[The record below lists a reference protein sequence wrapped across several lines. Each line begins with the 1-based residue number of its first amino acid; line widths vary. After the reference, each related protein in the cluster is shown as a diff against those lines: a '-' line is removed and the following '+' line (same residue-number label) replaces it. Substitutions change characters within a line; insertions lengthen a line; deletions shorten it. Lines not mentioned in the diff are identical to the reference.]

1 MNDFER
7 EVEQARQNNLERQE
21 QLELQEAAEAE
32 VRAAEEQEY
41 IDDVSSG
48 EKQGPTLEPTA
59 GEQANLSGDYR
70 ADNPL
75 DIILNS
81 QAIAAGG
88 SVRNAEQYE
97 SSDDL
102 NTQNVEDFVADPVS
116 TLAAKGSLE
125 TLGNALGIVPW
136 LKPVDQA
143 IDNAIPVENDPTEK
157 LIRDVGGLVV
167 PSLMGGAAIS
177 GLGNAVSLPSKLKVG
192 AELSARLGL
201 EAGIAYSA
209 GSSQT
214 DENIAQT
221 LNETF
226 GLSIP
231 NATNDDDAPNV
242 RRKKHVLE
250 AAGFFAL
257 AEALGLGLK
266 FGASKLRNLR
276 GTDEVSEEIVQKAPQ
291 VDPESPL
298 ESAYKIVTDER
309 EKVFNEEM
317 VRRLE
322 AGPGSIGPFGD
333 DISSAART
341 KAITD
346 LEAPLAE
353 GGTVP
358 NMGQEWH
365 DPFIHKYTEPHETY
379 VPNAG
384 ANALETKVDIAEEV
398 YNPNYP
404 INGRA
409 VPLATESFEKKFMGI
424 TEAGDRKDALDEL
437 FNTVAPSVDAIRE
450 GQTKYTAEQI
460 NQAVDVMVDRIFDDS
475 LSFAE
480 FEDLVSDMRKNV
492 YQSQEFLT
500 EEAFLVSAN
509 AFKKAF
515 FEMFNPNSQRAS
527 ALLVKDAAGT
537 ASDLGR
543 AIDLIPN
550 KNTANLQAKMFEK
563 LELIASE
570 IRANQYIAGK
580 SLEYKKLVKNA
591 DNPKLNKLAN
601 RLRGKPADI
610 AEWMAQQA
618 DEFAA
623 GFQDAKAKGLQT
635 VQTYKEIAENNPE
648 YLKVFAEAVDHTNG
662 KVDTLAKLKAYADKN
677 IGALKAAFVQD
688 DEAPSWFIRGLTGV
702 RYNSM
707 LAGKSAINAMEGNV
721 LGLALKPLTAT
732 LGAAGQLDGGQLQ
745 KAMATYGGI
754 SENFKRAARHMVEE
768 WKFAVSNPEAAMMK
782 GRQDL
787 IQKQLDNFEIMEQM
801 AAVWAEEGLG
811 GKVMMWN
818 MSKALNGFNNSRFT
832 RYGLNA
838 MYALDGFTN
847 SMITSANARAKAY
860 DELILNR
867 NNYASKEAFNEAFK
881 AKQAEIYSQYF
892 DDNGALKAELPGNVK
907 YQAGELEF
915 NLDDSLATQVTK
927 LTDKSPVLKALFA
940 FPRTGINALKYSWSF
955 NPVGGVFANAS
966 GVGKM
971 GAVFNAKTDE
981 QILAALKMH
990 GIDELDKAA
999 FAALKSEYIGRQMVG
1014 STVVTLAGMWAIEG
1028 NLRGNGPSNAR
1039 DRKAMEAIGW
1049 ERNTIRN
1056 PLTGKWV
1063 SYANREPFTSM
1074 LSTVAD
1080 IVDMG
1085 RRVDQATTEQFFQ
1098 KAVAAIAVGPTS
1110 NTFLSGLRPLAAM
1123 LSGDAGEWNR
1133 FGANTA
1139 TSMVPYSGAISSL
1152 NRVITPQL
1160 KDVQNDIREYVK
1172 NRYKFLSPG
1181 QEYLVDLLDVYTGKP
1196 IDHTDFFTALA
1207 NEVVP
1212 FFNTNTGEEDFRF
1225 KLIESGWKGM
1235 PSHQTNPF
1243 TGSKIHPEERFFI
1256 NNWVAQ
1262 NYPLRQ
1268 RVEEL
1273 FDPDTDVGKLGLQS
1287 LEEYRLTRGQDTQ
1300 KQNPI
1305 KDIFLHNRLDEI
1317 HREAFN
1323 MGFNELRKSYEEFE
1337 SIGTLRKAA
1346 KVAKEQGD
1354 VLRGKSLSDKATEIE
1369 ESYLTRMRQDFKN
1382 NQQ

>member
-1 MNDFER
+1 MTDFER
-7 EVEQARQNNLERQE
+7 EVELHRQNNLERE
-21 QLELQEAAEAE
+21 AELQLLEEQQAKERVAEEAAYVE
-32 VRAAEEQEY
+32 
-41 IDDVSSG
+41 DVSSG
-48 EKQGPTLEPTA
+48 DKQGPTLEPTE
-59 GEQANLSGDYR
+59 GEKENLSGDYR
-70 ADNPL
+70 DDNPL
-75 DIILNS
+75 ESFLSS

-88 SVRNAEQYE
+88 AVRNSEQYK
-97 SSDDL
+97 SSEDMDV
-102 NTQNVEDFVADPVS
+102 QNVEDFVADPVS
-116 TLAAKGSLE
+116 TLAAKGTLE
-125 TLGNALGIVPW
+125 TISNAMGLVPW

-143 IDNAIPVENDPTEK
+143 LDKAIPVENDPTEK
-157 LIRDVGGLVV
+157 LIRDIGGLVV
-167 PSLMGGAAIS
+167 PSLVGGAAIS
-177 GLGNAVSLPSKLKVG
+177 SVSGAVSLPSKIKVG
-192 AELSARLGL
+192 GELSARLGL
-201 EAGIAYSA
+201 EGLIAYSA
-209 GSSQT
+209 GSSST
-214 DENIAQT
+214 DENMAQT
-221 LNETF
+221 LNDTF
-226 GLSIP
+226 GLSLP

-257 AEALGLGLK
+257 GEALGLGLK
-266 FGASKLRNLR
+266 AGASQLRKLR
-276 GTDEVSEEIVQKAPQ
+276 GTDEVSESIVQKAAQ

-298 ESAYKIVTDER
+298 ESAYNIVKDER
-309 EKVFNEEM
+309 QKVFTEEM

-322 AGPGSIGPFGD
+322 AGPGNIGPFGD
-333 DISSAART
+333 DISKASKT

-358 NMGQEWH
+358 DMGQRW
-365 DPFIHKYTEPHETY
+365 DPFIHKYSEPHETY

-404 INGRA
+404 INGRS
-409 VPLATESFEKKFMGI
+409 VPVATESFEKKFMGI
-424 TEAGDRKDALDEL
+424 TESGDRKDALDEL
-437 FNTVAPSVDAIRE
+437 FNTVAPSVDAIRNN
-450 GQTKYTAEQI
+450 QVKYTAEQL
-460 NQAVDVMVDRIFDDS
+460 NKSVDLMVDRIFDDS

-480 FEDLVSDMRKNV
+480 FEEIVFNMRKNV
-492 YQSQEFLT
+492 YQGQEFLT
-500 EEAFLVSAN
+500 EEAFLLSAN
-509 AFKKAF
+509 SFKKAF
-515 FEMFNPNSQRAS
+515 LEMFNPNNKRAS

-543 AIDLIPN
+543 AIDLIPD
-550 KNTANLQAKMFEK
+550 KNTSNLQAKMFEK
-563 LELIASE
+563 LELLASE

-580 SLEYKKLVKNA
+580 SLEYKKLVKNG
-591 DNPKLNKLAN
+591 DHPKVLA
-601 RLRGKPADI
+601 
-610 AEWMAQQA
+610 WMAEQA
-618 DEFAA
+618 DEFKA
-623 GFQDAKAKGLQT
+623 GFEAAKAKGLET
-635 VQTYKEIAENNPE
+635 VQTYKEIAEKNPE

-662 KVDTLAKLKAYADKN
+662 RVDTLAKLKEYGDKN
-677 IGALKAAFVQD
+677 IGALKAAFYED
-688 DEAPSWFIRGLTGV
+688 DEVPSWFIRGLTGV

-707 LAGKSAINAMEGNV
+707 LAGKSAINAMEGNI

-745 KAMATYGGI
+745 KALSTYGGI
-754 SENFKRAARHMVEE
+754 SENFKRAAAHMAEE
-768 WKFAVSNPEAAMMK
+768 WKFAVTNPEAAMMK

-787 IQKQLDNFEIMEQM
+787 IQKQLDNYEIMEQM
-801 AAVWAEEGLG
+801 AAIWAKEGQA
-811 GKVMMWN
+811 GKLMMWN
-818 MSKALNGFNNSRFT
+818 MSKSLHGFNNSKFT

-860 DELILNR
+860 DELIQNR
-867 NNYASKEAFNEAFK
+867 ANYASKEAFNEALN
-881 AKQAEIYSQYF
+881 AKQSEIYGQFF
-892 DDNGALKAELPGNVK
+892 DENGALKTELPGNVK

-915 NLDDSLATQVTK
+915 NLDDALATQVTK
-927 LTDKSPVLKALFA
+927 LTDKSPILKALFA

-955 NPVGGVFANAS
+955 NPVGGVVANAS

-971 GAVFNAKTDE
+971 GAVFNAKTDD

-990 GIDELDKAA
+990 GIDELDKEA

-1014 STVVTLAGMWAIEG
+1014 STVVTLAGMWAVEG
-1028 NLRGNGPSNAR
+1028 NLRGNGPPNAR
-1039 DRKAMEAIGW
+1039 DRKAMESIGW
-1049 ERNTIRN
+1049 ERQTIRN
-1056 PLTGKWV
+1056 PLTGQWM

-1085 RRVDQATTEQFFQ
+1085 RRVDQATSEEFFQ

-1123 LSGDAGEWNR
+1123 LAGDAGEWNR
-1133 FGANTA
+1133 FAANTA

-1160 KDVQNDIREYVK
+1160 KDVQDDIGEYVK

-1181 QEYLVDLLDVYTGKP
+1181 QQHLVDLLDVYTGKP

-1235 PSHQTNPF
+1235 PAHQTNPF
-1243 TGSKIHPEERFFI
+1243 TGSKIHPEERYFI

-1262 NYPLRQ
+1262 NYPLRA

-1273 FDPDTDVGKLGLQS
+1273 FDPETDVGKLALQS
-1287 LEEYRLTRGQDTQ
+1287 LEEYRMTRGQDTQ
-1300 KQNPI
+1300 KENPI

-1337 SIGTLRKAA
+1337 SIGTLRRAA
-1346 KVAKEQGD
+1346 QVAKEQGD
-1354 VLRGKSLSDKATEIE
+1354 AVRGQALAAQASEIE
-1369 ESYLTRMRQDFKN
+1369 ESYITRMRQDFQN
-1382 NQQ
+1382 NQ

>member
-1 MNDFER
+1 MTYSGMTDFER

-21 QLELQEAAEAE
+21 QLELQAEEEAKASVAN
-32 VRAAEEQEY
+32 EQEY
-41 IDDVSSG
+41 VEDINSG
-48 EKQGPTLEPTA
+48 EKQGPTLERTK
-59 GEQANLSGDYR
+59 GEENNSNDYK
-70 ADNPL
+70 PKG
-75 DIILNS
+75 IIDSFLTS

-88 SVRNAEQYE
+88 SIRNPDEYE
-97 SSDDL
+97 SSEDM
-102 NTQNVEDFVADPVS
+102 NAQNVEDFVADPVS
-116 TLAAKGSLE
+116 TLAAKGTIE
-125 TLGNALGIVPW
+125 TIGNALGLVPW

-143 IDNAIPVENDPTEK
+143 IDKAIPAENDPTEK
-157 LIRDVGGLVV
+157 LIRDIGGLVV
-167 PSLMGGAAIS
+167 PALIGGSAI
-177 GLGNAVSLPSKLKVG
+177 GAIGRVVSAPSKLKVG
-192 AELSARLGL
+192 GELAARLGL

-214 DENIAQT
+214 DENLAQT

-226 GLSIP
+226 GLSLP
-231 NATNDDDAPNV
+231 NATNDDDTPSV
-242 RRKKHVLE
+242 RRKKHVLD
-250 AAGFFAL
+250 AAGYFSL
-257 AEALGLGLK
+257 AEALGLGIK
-266 FGASKLRNLR
+266 FAASKLRKLR
-276 GTDEVSEEIVQKAPQ
+276 GTDEVSEAIVQKTPQ

-298 ESAYKIVTDER
+298 ESAYEIVKDER
-309 EKVFNEEM
+309 KQVFTEEM

-322 AGPGSIGPFGD
+322 FGPGRIGPFGD
-333 DISSAART
+333 VIRPVKSPEGAAFDAT
-341 KAITD
+341 ID
-346 LEAPLAE
+346 QLELGPRSVEPFPGLQQ
-353 GGTVP
+353 T
-358 NMGQEWH
+358 NH
-365 DPFIHKYTEPHETY
+365 DPFIHKFTEPHETY

-384 ANALETKVDIAEEV
+384 ANALETKADIAEEV

-409 VPLATESFEKKFMGI
+409 APVATESFEKKFMGI

-437 FNTVAPSVDAIRE
+437 FNTVAPSIDAVRE
-450 GQTKYTAEQI
+450 GTTKYNAEQI

-475 LSFAE
+475 LSFAD
-480 FEDLVSDMRKNV
+480 FQNTVLDMRKNV
-492 YQSQEFLT
+492 YQGEKFLT
-500 EEAFLVSAN
+500 EEAFLVAAN
-509 AFKKAF
+509 SFKKAF
-515 FEMFNPNSQRAS
+515 QEMFNPNSKRAS

-543 AIDLIPN
+543 AIDLIPE

-563 LELIASE
+563 LELVSSE

-580 SLEYKKLVKNA
+580 TLEYKKLVKNGN
-591 DNPKLNKLAN
+591 NPKV
-601 RLRGKPADI
+601 I
-610 AEWMAQQA
+610 EWMASQA
-618 DEFAA
+618 DEFKA
-623 GFQDAKAKGLQT
+623 GFQAAKAKGLQT
-635 VQTYKEIAENNPE
+635 VATYKEIAEKNPE

-662 KVDTLAKLKAYADKN
+662 KVDTLAKLKEYADKN
-677 IGALKAAFVQD
+677 ISALKAAVYED
-688 DEAPSWFIRGLTGV
+688 DEVPSWFIRGLTGV

-707 LAGKSAINAMEGNV
+707 LAGKAAVNAMEGNV
-721 LGLALKPLTAT
+721 LGLALKPMTAT
-732 LGAAGQLDGGQLQ
+732 LGAVGQLDGGQLQ

-754 SENFKRAARHMVEE
+754 SENFKRSAKHLVEE

-801 AAVWAEEGLG
+801 AEVWAEEGLN

-818 MSKALNGFNNSRFT
+818 MSKSLRGFNNSKFT

-847 SMITSANARAKAY
+847 SMIMSANARAKAY

-867 NNYASKEAFNEAFK
+867 ANYASKEAFNEAFQ
-881 AKQAEIYSQYF
+881 AKQSEIYGQYF
-892 DDNGALKAELPGNVK
+892 DEAGALKQELPGSVK

-915 NLDDSLATQVTK
+915 NLDDALATRVTEI
-927 LTDKSPVLKALFA
+927 TDKSPILKALFA
-940 FPRTGINALKYSWSF
+940 FPRTGINALKYSWSY

-971 GAVFNAKTDE
+971 GAVFNAKTDD
-981 QILAALKMH
+981 QILSALKMH
-990 GIDELDKAA
+990 GINELDKEA
-999 FAALKSEYIGRQMVG
+999 FTALKSEYIGRQMVG
-1014 STVVTLAGMWAIEG
+1014 GTVVTLAGMWAIEG
-1028 NLRGNGPSNAR
+1028 NLRGNGPPNAR
-1039 DRKAMEAIGW
+1039 DRKAMEALGW

-1056 PLTGKWV
+1056 PLNGKWV

-1085 RRVDQATTEQFFQ
+1085 RRVDQSISEEWFQ

-1123 LSGDAGEWNR
+1123 LSGDAGEWTR

-1139 TSMVPYSGAISSL
+1139 TSMVPYSSVISSL

-1181 QEYLVDLLDVYTGKP
+1181 QEHLVDLLDVYTGKP
-1196 IDHTDFFTALA
+1196 IDHTDFFNALA

-1235 PSHQTNPF
+1235 PSHQTNPY
-1243 TGSKIHPEERFFI
+1243 TKSRIQPEERYFI

-1262 NYPLRQ
+1262 NYPLRE
-1268 RVEEL
+1268 RVEQL
-1273 FDPDTDVGKLGLQS
+1273 FDPETDVGKLSLQS
-1287 LEEYRLTRGQDTQ
+1287 LEDYRQTRGQDTQ

-1317 HREAFN
+1317 HKEAFD

-1346 KVAKEQGD
+1346 KRAKEQGD
-1354 VLRGKSLSDKATEIE
+1354 VIRAKNLSSQATEIE
-1369 ESYLTRMRQDFKN
+1369 GSYLTRMRQDFKN
-1382 NQQ
+1382 NQK

>member
-1 MNDFER
+1 MTDFELELER
-7 EVEQARQNNLERQE
+7 ARQNNLERE
-21 QLELQEAAEAE
+21 AQLQQIEEEEKKRQI
-32 VRAAEEQEY
+32 AEEQAY
-41 IDDVSSG
+41 IEEVSSG
-48 EKQGPTLEPTA
+48 DKQGPTLEPTE
-59 GEQANLSGDYR
+59 GEKANLSGDYR

-75 DIILNS
+75 DLILNS
-81 QAIAAGG
+81 HAIAAGG
-88 SVRNAEQYE
+88 SIKNAEQYE
-97 SSDDL
+97 SSEDM
-102 NTQNVEDFVADPVS
+102 NVQNVEDFVADPVT
-116 TLAAKGSLE
+116 TLAAKGTLE
-125 TLGNALGIVPW
+125 TLGNAIGLVPG
-136 LKPVDQA
+136 LKP
-143 IDNAIPVENDPTEK
+143 IDEALDRAIPAENDPTEK
-157 LIRDVGGLVV
+157 LVRDIGGLVV
-167 PSLMGGAAIS
+167 PSLIGGAAVS
-177 GLGNAVSLPSKLKVG
+177 GVSGAVTLPSKLKIG
-192 AELSARLGL
+192 GELSARLGL
-201 EAGIAYSA
+201 EALIAYSA
-209 GSSQT
+209 GSSST
-214 DENIAQT
+214 DENMAQT
-221 LNETF
+221 LNELLGTS
-226 GLSIP
+226 LP
-231 NATNDDDAPNV
+231 NATTDEDTPAV
-242 RRKKHVLE
+242 RRKKHVFE

-257 AEALGLGLK
+257 GEALGLGIK
-266 FGASKLRNLR
+266 AVGSKLRKIR
-276 GTDEVSEEIVQKAPQ
+276 GTDEVSEAIVQKAPQ
-291 VDPESPL
+291 VDPEYPL
-298 ESAYKIVTDER
+298 ESAYKIVKDER
-309 EKVFNEEM
+309 EQVFNEEM

-333 DISSAART
+333 DISQASKT

-358 NMGQEWH
+358 NMGQQWH
-365 DPFIHKYTEPHETY
+365 DPFINKFAEPHETY

-398 YNPNYP
+398 YNPTYP

-409 VPLATESFEKKFMGI
+409 VPVATEHFEKKFMGI

-437 FNTVAPSVDAIRE
+437 FSTIAPSVDAIRD

-460 NQAVDVMVDRIFDDS
+460 NQAVDVMVDRVFDDS
-475 LSFAE
+475 LPFAE
-480 FEDLVSDMRKNV
+480 FEDIVFNMRKNV
-492 YQSQEFLT
+492 YQGQEFMT

-515 FEMFNPNSQRAS
+515 LEMFNPNSRRAS

-537 ASDLGR
+537 ATDLGR

-563 LELIASE
+563 LELLSSE

-580 SLEYKKLVKNA
+580 SLEYKKLVKNG
-591 DNPKLNKLAN
+591 NHPKVVA
-601 RLRGKPADI
+601 
-610 AEWMAQQA
+610 WMAEQA
-618 DEFAA
+618 DEFKA
-623 GFQDAKAKGLQT
+623 GFEAAKAKGLQT
-635 VQTYKEIAENNPE
+635 VATYKEIAEQNPE

-662 KVDTLAKLKAYADKN
+662 RVDTLAKLKAYADKN
-677 IGALKAAFVQD
+677 IGSLKAAFWQD
-688 DEAPSWFIRGLTGV
+688 TEVPSWFIRGLTGV

-707 LAGKSAINAMEGNV
+707 LSGKSAMSAMEGNI
-721 LGLALKPLTAT
+721 LGLALKPMTAT
-732 LGAAGQLDGGQLQ
+732 FGAIAQLDGGQLN
-745 KAMATYGGI
+745 KALATYTGI
-754 SENFKRAARHMVEE
+754 SENFKRAARHMAEE

-782 GRQDL
+782 GREDL
-787 IQKQLDNFEIMEQM
+787 IQKQLDNFELMEQM
-801 AAVWAEEGLG
+801 AEIWKQEGQT
-811 GKVMMWN
+811 GKLMMWN
-818 MSKALNGFNNSRFT
+818 ISKSLHGFNNSKFT

-847 SMITSANARAKAY
+847 SMIMSANARAKAY
-860 DELILNR
+860 DEVMLNR
-867 NNYASKEAFNEAFK
+867 ANYASIEDTIAAFN
-881 AKQAEIYSQYF
+881 AKQNEIYDQFF
-892 DDNGALKAELPGNVK
+892 DANGALKQELPGSVK
-907 YQAGELEF
+907 YQASELEF
-915 NLDDSLATQVTK
+915 NLDDALATQVTK

-955 NPVGGVFANAS
+955 NPMGGVIANAS

-971 GAVFNAKTDE
+971 GAVFTAKTDE
-981 QILAALKMH
+981 QILDALKMH

-1014 STVVTLAGMWAIEG
+1014 GTVVTLAGMWAIEG
-1028 NLRGNGPSNAR
+1028 NLRGNGPPNAR

-1056 PLTGKWV
+1056 PLTGQWM

-1085 RRVDQATTEQFFQ
+1085 RRVDQATTEEFFQ

-1123 LSGDAGEWNR
+1123 LTGDAGEWNR
-1133 FGANTA
+1133 FAANTS

-1160 KDVQNDIREYVK
+1160 KDVQNDLGEYVK

-1181 QEYLVDLLDVYTGKP
+1181 QQHLVDLLDVYTGEP
-1196 IDHTDFFTALA
+1196 IDHTDFFNALL

-1212 FFNTNTGEEDFRF
+1212 FYNTNSGDEDFRF

-1243 TGSKIHPEERFFI
+1243 TGGRIHPEERYFI

-1273 FDPDTDVGKLGLQS
+1273 FDPTTDVGKLALQS
-1287 LEEYRLTRGQDTQ
+1287 LEQYRQTRGQDTQ

-1305 KDIFLHNRLDEI
+1305 KDIFLHNRLDDI

-1354 VLRGKSLSDKATEIE
+1354 ALRGKMLSSKATEIE

-1382 NQQ
+1382 NQK

>member
-1 MNDFER
+1 MTYSGLTEFER
-7 EVEQARQNNLERQE
+7 QVEQARQNNLEVQE
-21 QLELQEAAEAE
+21 ERELQQEAE
-32 VRAAEEQEY
+32 RAERAAEEQAY
-41 IDDVSSG
+41 IEAVSEG
-48 EKQGPTLEPTA
+48 EKSGPTLEPTQ
-59 GEQANLSGDYR
+59 GEKDNLSGKYR
-70 ADNPL
+70 GSNLIDNL
-75 DIILNS
+75 LTS

-88 SVRNAEQYE
+88 SVRNPEQYE
-97 SSDDL
+97 SSEDM
-102 NTQNVEDFVADPVS
+102 NTQNVEDFVSDPVS
-116 TLAAKGSLE
+116 TLATKGTLE
-125 TLGNALGIVPW
+125 TLGNAIGLVPW

-143 IDNAIPVENDPTEK
+143 IDKAIPPENDPTEK

-167 PSLMGGAAIS
+167 PSMIGGAAIGGIS
-177 GLGNAVSLPSKLKVG
+177 GAVSMPSKIKVG
-192 AELSARLGL
+192 GELAARLGL

-209 GSSQT
+209 GSSST
-214 DENIAQT
+214 DENMAQT

-231 NATNDDDAPNV
+231 NATTDDDTPNT

-257 AEALGLGLK
+257 GEALGLGIK
-266 FGASKLRNLR
+266 FGASRLRKLR
-276 GTDEVSEEIVQKAPQ
+276 GTDELSEQIVQQAPQ
-291 VDPESPL
+291 VDPETPL
-298 ESAYKIVTDER
+298 ESAYNIVKDER
-309 EKVFNEEM
+309 QKVFTEEM

-322 AGPGSIGPFGD
+322 AGPGQIGPFGD
-333 DISSAART
+333 NLVNAAKT

-346 LEAPLAE
+346 IEAPLAE
-353 GGTVP
+353 GGNFPKMT
-358 NMGQEWH
+358 QQWH
-365 DPFIHKYTEPHETY
+365 DPFIHKYAEPHETY

-409 VPLATESFEKKFMGI
+409 VPVATESFEKKFMGI
-424 TEAGDRKDALDEL
+424 TGPGDRKDALDEL
-437 FNTVAPSVDAIRE
+437 FNTVAPSVEAIRE
-450 GQTKYTAEQI
+450 GQTRYTAQQL
-460 NQAVDVMVDRIFDDS
+460 NDAVDVMVDRIFDDS
-475 LSFAE
+475 LPFAQ
-480 FEDLVSDMRKNV
+480 FEELVMDMRANV
-492 YQSQEFLT
+492 YQGQKFLT
-500 EEAFLVSAN
+500 EEAFSVSAN
-509 AFKKAF
+509 AFNKAF
-515 FEMFNPNSQRAS
+515 FEMFNPNSKRAS

-543 AIDLIPN
+543 AIDLIPE

-580 SLEYKKLVKNA
+580 TLEYKKLVKNGNHA
-591 DNPKLNKLAN
+591 KVA
-601 RLRGKPADI
+601 A
-610 AEWMAQQA
+610 WMAEQA
-618 DEFAA
+618 DEFKA
-623 GFQDAKAKGLQT
+623 GFEAAKAKGLQT
-635 VQTYKEIAENNPE
+635 VATYKEIAEKNPE

-662 KVDTLAKLKAYADKN
+662 RVDTLAKLKAYADKN
-677 IGALKAAFVQD
+677 IGSLKAAIRED
-688 DEAPSWFIRGLTGV
+688 DEVPSWFIRGLTGV

-707 LAGKSAINAMEGNV
+707 LSGKSAINAMEGNV

-745 KAMATYGGI
+745 KAVATYGGI
-754 SENFKRAARHMVEE
+754 SENFKRAAKHMVEE

-801 AAVWAEEGLG
+801 AEVWAQEGQT

-818 MSKALNGFNNSRFT
+818 LSKSLNGFNNSKFA

-847 SMITSANARAKAY
+847 SMIMSANARAKAY
-860 DELILNR
+860 DELIQNR
-867 NNYASKEAFNEAFK
+867 GNYASKEAFKEAFQ
-881 AKQAEIYSQYF
+881 AKQSEVYDQFF
-892 DDNGALKAELPGNVK
+892 DANGALKQELPGSVK
-907 YQAGELEF
+907 YQASELEF
-915 NLDDSLATQVTK
+915 NLDDGLATQVTK
-927 LTDKSPVLKALFA
+927 LTDRWPILKALFS

-955 NPVGGVFANAS
+955 NPIGGVISSAA

-990 GIDELDKAA
+990 GIDELDKKA

-1014 STVVTLAGMWAIEG
+1014 GTVVTLAGLWAAEG
-1028 NLRGNGPSNAR
+1028 NLRGNGPTNGR
-1039 DRKAMEAIGW
+1039 ERKAMEAIGW

-1056 PLTGKWV
+1056 PFTGEWV
-1063 SYANREPFTSM
+1063 SYANREPFTSI

-1080 IVDMG
+1080 IAYMSN
-1085 RRVDQATTEQFFQ
+1085 RVDQATSEQFYQ
-1098 KAVAAIAVGPTS
+1098 KAVAAIAVGPTA

-1123 LSGDAGEWNR
+1123 LAGDMGEWNR
-1133 FGANTA
+1133 FAANTA
-1139 TSMVPYSGAISSL
+1139 TSMVPYSGAVSSL
-1152 NRVITPQL
+1152 NRVVTPQL
-1160 KDVQNDIREYVK
+1160 KDVQNDVREYVK
-1172 NRYKFLSPG
+1172 NRYKFLSPN
-1181 QEYLVDLLDVYTGKP
+1181 QEHLVDLLDVYTGKP
-1196 IDHTDFFTALA
+1196 IDYTDPFTALM

-1235 PSHQTNPF
+1235 PSFQTNPF
-1243 TGSKIHPEERFFI
+1243 TGSEIHPEERYFI

-1262 NYPLRQ
+1262 NYPLRE

-1273 FDPDTDVGKLGLQS
+1273 FDESTEKGKLAMQS
-1287 LEEYRLTRGQDTQ
+1287 LREYRKVRGQRTQ
-1300 KQNPI
+1300 KELPI
-1305 KDIFLHNRLDEI
+1305 KNIFLHDQLDSI
-1317 HREAFN
+1317 HREAFD

-1337 SIGTLRKAA
+1337 TIGTLRKAA
-1346 KVAKEQGD
+1346 KVASEQ
-1354 VLRGKSLSDKATEIE
+1354 SDLLKADKLTSQAKAVE
-1369 ESYLTRMRQDFKN
+1369 EGYLTRMRQDFKN
-1382 NQQ
+1382 RN

>member
-1 MNDFER
+1 MTYSGMTDFER

-21 QLELQEAAEAE
+21 QLELQEEAEAQA
-32 VRAAEEQEY
+32 RIAEEQDY
-41 IDDVSSG
+41 IEDVSSG
-48 EKQGPTLEPTA
+48 DKQGPTLEATE
-59 GEQANLSGDYR
+59 GEKENLSGDYR

-75 DIILNS
+75 ESFLTS

-88 SVRNAEQYE
+88 TVRNAEQYE
-97 SSDDL
+97 SADDMDV
-102 NTQNVEDFVADPVS
+102 QNVEDFVSDPVS
-116 TLAAKGSLE
+116 TLAAKGTLE
-125 TLGNALGIVPW
+125 TIGNALGLVPW
-136 LKPVDQA
+136 LKPVDEA
-143 IDNAIPVENDPTEK
+143 LDKAIPVENDPTEK
-157 LIRDVGGLVV
+157 LIRDIGGLVV
-167 PSLMGGAAIS
+167 PSLIGGAAIQGIS
-177 GLGNAVSLPSKLKVG
+177 GAVTLPSKLKVG
-192 AELSARLGL
+192 GELSARLGL
-201 EAGIAYSA
+201 EAGIAYTA
-209 GSSQT
+209 GSSST
-214 DENIAQT
+214 DENMAQT

-226 GLSIP
+226 GLSLP

-250 AAGFFAL
+250 AAGFFGL
-257 AEALGLGLK
+257 GEALGLGIK
-266 FGASKLRNLR
+266 FAASKLRKLR
-276 GTDEVSEEIVQKAPQ
+276 GTDELSEEIVQKTPQ
-291 VDPESPL
+291 VNPESPL
-298 ESAYKIVTDER
+298 ESAYNIVKDER
-309 EKVFNEEM
+309 QSVFNEEM

-333 DISSAART
+333 DLTSASRT
-341 KAITD
+341 RAITD

-358 NMGQEWH
+358 NMGQRH
-365 DPFIHKYTEPHETY
+365 DPFIHKYSEPHETY

-409 VPLATESFEKKFMGI
+409 VPVATESFEKKFMGI

-437 FNTVAPSVDAIRE
+437 FNTVAPSVDAIRNGE
-450 GQTKYTAEQI
+450 TKYTADQI
-460 NQAVDVMVDRIFDDS
+460 NKAVDLMVDRVFDDGV
-475 LSFAE
+475 SFAD
-480 FEDLVSDMRKNV
+480 FEDIVFNMRKNV
-492 YQSQEFLT
+492 YQGQEFLT

-509 AFKKAF
+509 SFKKAF
-515 FEMFNPNSQRAS
+515 LEMFNPNSKRAS

-563 LELIASE
+563 LELLSSE

-580 SLEYKKLVKNA
+580 SLEYKKLVKNG
-591 DNPKLNKLAN
+591 NHPKVLQ
-601 RLRGKPADI
+601 
-610 AEWMAQQA
+610 WMAEQA
-618 DEFAA
+618 DEFTA
-623 GFQDAKAKGLQT
+623 GFQAAKAKGLQT
-635 VQTYKEIAENNPE
+635 VATYKEIAEKNPE

-688 DEAPSWFIRGLTGV
+688 DEVPSWFIRGLTGV

-732 LGAAGQLDGGQLQ
+732 FGAAGQLDGGQLQ

-754 SENFKRAARHMVEE
+754 SENFKRAASHMVEE

-787 IQKQLDNFEIMEQM
+787 IQKQLDNFELMEQM
-801 AAVWAEEGLG
+801 AEVWAEEGLN

-818 MSKALNGFNNSRFT
+818 MSKSLNGFNNSKFT

-847 SMITSANARAKAY
+847 SMIMSANARAKAY

-867 NNYASKEAFNEAFK
+867 GNYASKESFNEAFK
-881 AKQAEIYSQYF
+881 AKQAEIYGQYF

-990 GIDELDKAA
+990 GIEDLDKAA

-1014 STVVTLAGMWAIEG
+1014 GTVVTLAGMWAIEG
-1028 NLRGNGPSNAR
+1028 NLRGNGPVNAR

-1056 PLTGKWV
+1056 PLTGQWV

-1133 FGANTA
+1133 FAANTA

-1152 NRVITPQL
+1152 NRVVTPQL
-1160 KDVQNDIREYVK
+1160 KDVQNDVREYVK

-1181 QEYLVDLLDVYTGKP
+1181 QEHLVDLLDVYTGKP
-1196 IDHTDFFTALA
+1196 IDHTDFFNALA

-1212 FFNTNTGEEDFRF
+1212 FYNTNTGEEDFRF

-1235 PSHQTNPF
+1235 PAHQTNPF

-1262 NYPLRQ
+1262 NYPLRE

-1273 FDPDTDVGKLGLQS
+1273 FNPDTDVGKLGLQS

-1346 KVAKEQGD
+1346 QVAKEQGD
-1354 VLRGKSLSDKATEIE
+1354 AVRGKMLSSKAAEIE
-1369 ESYLTRMRQDFKN
+1369 ESYITRMRQDFKN

>member
-1 MNDFER
+1 MNDFEL
-7 EVEQARQNNLERQE
+7 EVERARQNNLERQE
-21 QLELQEAAEAE
+21 QLELQEAAEQEAK
-32 VRAAEEQEY
+32 AAEEQEY
-41 IDDVSSG
+41 IEDVSSG
-48 EKQGPTLEPTA
+48 EKQGPTLEPTE
-59 GEQANLSGDYR
+59 GEKENLSGDYR

-88 SVRNAEQYE
+88 SIRNPEQYE
-97 SSDDL
+97 SSEDM
-102 NTQNVEDFVADPVS
+102 TVQNVEDFVADPVT
-116 TLAAKGSLE
+116 TLATKGTLE
-125 TLGNALGIVPW
+125 TIGNAMGLVPW
-136 LKPVDQA
+136 LKPVDEA
-143 IDNAIPVENDPTEK
+143 IDKAIPPENDPTEK
-157 LIRDVGGLVV
+157 LIRDIGGLVV
-167 PSLMGGAAIS
+167 PSLIGGAAVS
-177 GLGNAVSLPSKLKVG
+177 GVSGAVTVPQKIKVG
-192 AELSARLGL
+192 GELAARLGL

-209 GSSQT
+209 GSSST
-214 DENIAQT
+214 DENMAQT

-257 AEALGLGLK
+257 GEALGLGLK
-266 FGASKLRNLR
+266 FGASQLRKLR
-276 GTDEVSEEIVQKAPQ
+276 GTDEVSEAIVQKAPQ
-291 VDPESPL
+291 VDPENPL
-298 ESAYKIVTDER
+298 ESSYQIVKGER
-309 EKVFNEEM
+309 ETVFNEEM

-333 DISSAART
+333 DISSSAVLKARIAT
-341 KAITD
+341 KDPSITG

-358 NMGQEWH
+358 NMTQQWH
-365 DPFIHKYTEPHETY
+365 DPFIHKYSEPHETY

-384 ANALETKVDIAEEV
+384 ANALETKVDIADEV

-409 VPLATESFEKKFMGI
+409 VPVATEHFEKKFMGI

-437 FNTVAPSVDAIRE
+437 FNTVAPSVDAIRNN
-450 GQTKYTAEQI
+450 QVKYTAEEI
-460 NQAVDVMVDRIFDDS
+460 NRSVDLMVDRIFDDS
-475 LSFAE
+475 LSFEE
-480 FEDLVSDMRKNV
+480 FEDIVFNMRKNV
-492 YQSQEFLT
+492 YQGQEFLT
-500 EEAFLVSAN
+500 EEAFLLSAN

-515 FEMFNPNSQRAS
+515 LEMFNPNNKRAS

-543 AIDLIPN
+543 AIDLIPE

-563 LELIASE
+563 LELLSSE

-580 SLEYKKLVKNA
+580 SLEYKKLVKNG
-591 DNPKLNKLAN
+591 NNK
-601 RLRGKPADI
+601 KVV
-610 AEWMAQQA
+610 EWMAKQA
-618 DEFAA
+618 DEFKA
-623 GFQDAKAKGLQT
+623 GFEAAKAKGLQT
-635 VQTYKEIAENNPE
+635 VATYKEIAEKNPE

-662 KVDTLAKLKAYADKN
+662 RVDTLAKLKAYADKN

-688 DEAPSWFIRGLTGV
+688 DEVPSWFIQGLTGV

-707 LAGKSAINAMEGNV
+707 LSGKSAINAMEGNV

-768 WKFAVSNPEAAMMK
+768 WKFAVTNPEAAMMK

-787 IQKQLDNFEIMEQM
+787 IQKQLDNFELMEQM
-801 AAVWAEEGLG
+801 AEVWREEGLM

-818 MSKALNGFNNSRFT
+818 LSKALHGFNNSKFT

-867 NNYASKEAFNEAFK
+867 GNYASKEAFQEAFQ
-881 AKQAEIYSQYF
+881 AKQTEIYDQFF
-892 DDNGALKAELPGNVK
+892 DANGALKQELPGSVK
-907 YQAGELEF
+907 YQASELEF
-915 NLDDSLATQVTK
+915 NLDDALATQVTK

-955 NPVGGVFANAS
+955 NPVGGVIASAS

-981 QILAALKMH
+981 QILAALKLH
-990 GIDELDKAA
+990 GIEELDKAA
-999 FAALKSEYIGRQMVG
+999 FAALKSEYIGRQLVG
-1014 STVVTLAGMWAIEG
+1014 SSVITLAGMWAIEG
-1028 NLRGNGPSNAR
+1028 NLRGNGPTNAR

-1056 PLTGKWV
+1056 PLNGQWV
-1063 SYANREPFTSM
+1063 SYANREPFTSI

-1133 FGANTA
+1133 FAANTA
-1139 TSMVPYSGAISSL
+1139 TSMVPYSGAVSSL

-1160 KDVQNDIREYVK
+1160 KDVENDLVEYVK

-1181 QEYLVDLLDVYTGKP
+1181 QEHLVDLLDVYTGKP
-1196 IDHTDFFTALA
+1196 IDHTDFFNALA

-1235 PSHQTNPF
+1235 PSFQTNPF
-1243 TGSKIHPEERFFI
+1243 TGTKIHPEERFFI

-1268 RVEEL
+1268 RVEQL
-1273 FDPDTDVGKLGLQS
+1273 FDPTTDVGKLALQS
-1287 LEEYRLTRGQDTQ
+1287 LEEYRQTRGQDTQ
-1300 KQNPI
+1300 QENPI

-1337 SIGTLRKAA
+1337 SIGTLRRAA

-1354 VLRGKSLSDKATEIE
+1354 TVRGKMLSSKASEVE

-1382 NQQ
+1382 NQK